1 MFGPASMDPLESY
14 DVVKVFSATKAA
26 DRETLGTKASAWLAD
41 HPDLTIARA
50 IVTQSSDASFHCLTI
65 VFFCKKG

>member
-1 MFGPASMDPLESY
+1 MDPLESY

-26 DRETLGTKASAWLAD
+26 DRETLGSKASAWLAD

-50 IVTQSSDASFHCLTI
+50 LVMQSSDASFHCLTL
-65 VFFCKKG
+65 VFFMKKG